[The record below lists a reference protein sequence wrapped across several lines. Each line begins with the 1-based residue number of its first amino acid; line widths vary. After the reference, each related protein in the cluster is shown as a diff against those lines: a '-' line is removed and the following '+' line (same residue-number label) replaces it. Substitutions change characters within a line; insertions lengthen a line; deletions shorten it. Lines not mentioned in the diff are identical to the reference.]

1 MPRPSA
7 PILAFCNPKGM
18 PAMPSTPDST
28 TGLGSRLRQ
37 LRAQR
42 AMTQQD
48 LAGQVGI
55 HYTHIGRYEANKSLP
70 AADTLKR
77 IAQALGT
84 TTDYL
89 MDGNTQDAAKSR
101 LTDKALLQRFE
112 VSAHPSRSPSRRI
125 PESVTAE
132 NSGCR
137 KLDEARRGSGG
148 A

>member
-112 VSAHPSRSPSRRI
+112 DVANLPD
-125 PESVTAE
+125 EKKAVVME
-132 NSGCR
+132 V
-137 KLDEARRGSGG
+137 LDAFLALHQLKSLTNRQAG
-148 A
+148 